1 MKELLVRNGNP
12 NFRFIAALF
21 IGDSIVRIFNLLNY
35 YKVLSMSSTPVGN
48 LLYAEFLLQFVL
60 SFFAFW
66 IWAYALTRINTENIA
81 AKIFIPAIC
90 IGVMYAI
97 RLVIMNYVKPPS
109 SPTSIYYYISP
120 FLGFVVI
127 IGLCELLYKHFQ
139 HKLVLYALAGVA
151 TTLMYQLISFVRFEE
166 MSFRFSVTFF
176 MQGAIG
182 EILQVFFAAF
192 FLTLLKEEYVFPI
205 NSAGLRK
212 IELQNRIQH
221 GLSNFIPRQDI
232 FNQLKMEFSDVSDKF
247 IARSIVQS
255 IDQEDRNHARLSN
268 AFLIFMVIA
277 SAASNFYMYVFAKND
292 MSLSGFD
299 LYFLAQ
305 VLVSLG
311 LPILI
316 CIKLKLAIDMLKF
329 KPYAYSSLIILS
341 ILGIIAVII
350 EGIWGKW
357 RFEFSIEFVIKLV
370 GNLLVL
376 WIASTVRRH
385 LFPYYSLFSTKRNEE
400 GGYAV

>member
-1 MKELLVRNGNP
+1 
-12 NFRFIAALF
+12 
-21 IGDSIVRIFNLLNY
+21 
-35 YKVLSMSSTPVGN
+35 
-48 LLYAEFLLQFVL
+48 
-60 SFFAFW
+60 
-66 IWAYALTRINTENIA
+66 
-81 AKIFIPAIC
+81 
-90 IGVMYAI
+90 
-97 RLVIMNYVKPPS
+97 
-109 SPTSIYYYISP
+109 
-120 FLGFVVI
+120 
-127 IGLCELLYKHFQ
+127 
-139 HKLVLYALAGVA
+139 
-151 TTLMYQLISFVRFEE
+151 
-166 MSFRFSVTFF
+166 
-176 MQGAIG
+176 
-182 EILQVFFAAF
+182 
-192 FLTLLKEEYVFPI
+192 
-205 NSAGLRK
+205 
-212 IELQNRIQH
+212 LQNRIQH

-277 SAASNFYMYVFAKND
+277 SAVSNFYMYVFSKNNL
-292 MSLSGFD
+292 SLSGFD

-305 VLVSLG
+305 LLVSLG

-329 KPYAYSSLIILS
+329 KPYAYSLLVILS
-341 ILGIIAVII
+341 ILGIVAVII
-350 EGIWGKW
+350 QGIWVKW
-357 RFEFSIEFVIKLV
+357 RFEFSIDFVVKLV